1 MKVSADALP
10 TVVWKCPGIHDV
22 LCTTAFMPN
31 EALIAPPHPPKAK
44 SSIEKMT
51 LDTSGSLHGSFL
63 IHPNNPWPPLA
74 LPATS
79 REAMIVNAV
88 TKLGYRIQSVLNVC
102 SIFHS
107 VAIPGSMN

>member
-1 MKVSADALP
+1 MNVSADALP

-22 LCTTAFMPN
+22 LWMTAFIPN
-31 EALIAPPHPPKAK
+31 EALIAPPHPPMAK
-44 SSIEKMT
+44 SSIERIT
-51 LDTSGSLHGSFL
+51 LDTSGSPHGSFL
-63 IHPNNPWPPLA
+63 IHPNSPWPPRA
-74 LPATS
+74 LPAIS
-79 REAMIVNAV
+79 SEAMIVNAV